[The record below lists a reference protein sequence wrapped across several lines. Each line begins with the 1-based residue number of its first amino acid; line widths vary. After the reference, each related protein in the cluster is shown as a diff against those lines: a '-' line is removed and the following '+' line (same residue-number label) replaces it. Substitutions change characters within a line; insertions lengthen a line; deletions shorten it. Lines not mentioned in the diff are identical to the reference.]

1 MWSMCMGNLQ
11 VMTLAAVS
19 DDQNHASPFP
29 RILALYPSHGTPV
42 GAALPGIL
50 TFCSL
55 TLSNLIIWGCDS
67 KGI

>member
-1 MWSMCMGNLQ
+1 MGNLQ
-11 VMTLAAVS
+11 VMTLAAVT

-55 TLSNLIIWGCDS
+55 TLSNLII
-67 KGI
+67 